1 MNEQL
6 LLFDIVLNY
15 KETNKVEIIKNNA
28 PENPKAKITNDC
40 NCPYPIPTV
49 ADIMKQI
56 DSESYR
62 IPKSR
67 LISDIFACGAI
78 ALSNKFDLQNYDKRE
93 QEYLQIIKS
102 YEPREQKLI
111 AELFGKIGALLSSVV
126 YDDGVFND
134 YLGELFMQCN
144 QGNKNCG
151 QFFTP
156 YHLSKCIAKIN
167 ITDECSKQGKII
179 TINDPCCG
187 SGGLILAGLDVLK
200 NDYGFNYAHDCFVLC
215 SDIDIRCVYMT
226 YLQLSFAGVPAII
239 THQDTLRPLDD
250 KYSTLYQ
257 VAFCLLSD
265 KFLWNQ
271 NTYNKTLFD
280 FNVFV
285 CK

>member
-6 LLFDIVLNY
+6 SIFDIVLDN
-15 KETNKVEIIKNNA
+15 KKSEQVVQIPQTEKPPNTNAHENA
-28 PENPKAKITNDC
+28 
-40 NCPYPIPTV
+40 CPYPIPTV
-49 ADIMKQI
+49 TEIIKQI
-56 DSESYR
+56 ERESYR
-62 IPKSR
+62 INKSK
-67 LISDIFACGAI
+67 LISDTFACGAI
-78 ALSNKFDLQNYDKRE
+78 ALSNKFDLPNYEKRE

-126 YDDGVFND
+126 YDNGVFND

-156 YHLSKCIAKIN
+156 YHISKCMAKMSVA
-167 ITDECSKQGKII
+167 DDCAKQNKIMSI
-179 TINDPCCG
+179 LDPCCG

-239 THQDTLRPLDD
+239 THQDTLR
-250 KYSTLYQ
+250 Q
-257 VAFCLLSD
+257 E
-265 KFLWNQ
+265 LWSVWRTPAYCMQYLRFRQFEN
-271 NTYNKTLFD
+271 YIHGVKSE
-280 FNVFV
+280 
-285 CK
+285 